1 MRFRSVAAVSAAALT
16 ALVLAGCTST
26 AEPSESPASADPSVS
41 DAALCEAVAE
51 SGEASEAVTVEGT
64 AGEPSEVTFEFPL
77 DIPALQSTVIDEG
90 SGDPVEAGQLVSYA
104 LSAFSADTGEK
115 LGDIGYGDTPVLP
128 AQISAEN
135 PIGQIIGCAA
145 PGARVVA
152 TFPPSDAAGGE
163 VYVFDFLGVVPDAA
177 WGEEQPAVEGMPTVE
192 LAEDGTPSVTLP
204 DGDIPTEFEKATL
217 KEGDGQVV
225 EQGDAVLVQ
234 YHGVS
239 WDTGEVFDQSWG
251 GQPFTF
257 STNGGVVQGFAD
269 AVLGETVGSQVIAI
283 LPPSVAYGEGEIND
297 ADLTGQ
303 TLVFVVDIL
312 GVQPE
317 SS

>member
-1 MRFRSVAAVSAAALT
+1 MRFRSAAALSAAALT
-16 ALVLAGCTST
+16 ALVLAGCTS
-26 AEPSESPASADPSVS
+26 APEPSESPASADPSVS
-41 DAALCEAVAE
+41 DAALCEAVAD
-51 SGEASEAVTVEGT
+51 SGEASDAVTVEGA
-64 AGEPSEVTFEFPL
+64 AGEPAEVTFEFPL

-90 SGDPVEAGQLVSYA
+90 SGEPVEAGQLVSYA

-115 LGDIGYGDTPVLP
+115 LGDIGYGETPVLP

-152 TFPPSDAAGGE
+152 TFPPSESAGGE
-163 VYVFDFLGVVPDAA
+163 VYVFDFLGVVPNAA
-177 WGEEQPAVEGMPTVE
+177 WGEEQPAVDGMPTVE

-225 EQGDAVLVQ
+225 EPGDAVLVQ

-257 STNGGVVQGFAD
+257 STSGGVVQGFAD

-283 LPPSVAYGEGEIND
+283 LPPAVAYGEGEIND

-303 TLVFVVDIL
+303 TLVFVIDIL

-317 SS
+317 AS